1 MVKKKRPDLRRR
13 RKDRW
18 ITPGGN
24 QSMTGRVVETLQ
36 TGVAP
41 PREEPP
47 IPGREGR
54 VARIGDPDVD
64 PLQNEYAGE
73 EAPGATTP
81 TPDQNLLDATGRA
94 YGLEEV
100 EGGPLRTSSEI
111 LDKRDQKPGVRPPRG
126 RKRL

>member
-1 MVKKKRPDLRRR
+1 MVSKKRPDLRRR

-18 ITPGGN
+18 IKPGEN

-36 TGVAP
+36 SGVGPA
-41 PREEPP
+41 REEPP

-54 VARIGDPDVD
+54 IVRMGDPDVD
-64 PLQNEYAGE
+64 PLQNEYTGE
-73 EAPGATTP
+73 ESPGATTP

-94 YGLEEV
+94 YGVEEA
-100 EGGPLRTSSEI
+100 EGRSLHTSSEI
-111 LDKRDQKPGVRPPRG
+111 LDKRDEKPPRPPRG

>member
-18 ITPGGN
+18 ITPGEN
-24 QSMTGRVVETLQ
+24 QSMTGRVVETLRS
-36 TGVAP
+36 GVAP
-41 PREEPP
+41 APEEPS
-47 IPGREGR
+47 IPGREGLVVR
-54 VARIGDPDVD
+54 MGDPDVD

-73 EAPGATTP
+73 ESPGATTP

-94 YGLEEV
+94 YGVEEV
-100 EGGPLRTSSEI
+100 EGGPLRTSAEI
-111 LDKRDQKPGVRPPRG
+111 LDKRDRKPGVRPPRG